1 MTFSVDAGIKESSG
15 EALRLFED
23 ADANASARI
32 ILLPVETVA
41 DILIIEDDPSINE
54 VVCAHLERRGYRC
67 RQAFSGTEGLMLLRE
82 QRPDVV
88 ITDLM
93 LPGVPGEEIVRA
105 IRGADSAL
113 PIIVISARI
122 TAADKISLLQA
133 GADDYLTKPFDLD
146 ELQARIEVQRRHH
159 AERAHAGTAAS
170 ATDAGGYQRLLA
182 FRRWELDP
190 DGRVFRVDG
199 EEVALTRTEFN
210 ILELLMAR
218 PQKVFTKQELF
229 ELAWGEPYS
238 VVDSTVNVHVS
249 NLRRKLKPT
258 DTDGYLQTV
267 WGMGYKLHNA

>member
-1 MTFSVDAGIKESSG
+1 M
-15 EALRLFED
+15 
-23 ADANASARI
+23 
-32 ILLPVETVA
+32 ETVA

-67 RQAFSGTEGLMLLRE
+67 RQAFSGTEGLLLLRE

-93 LPGVPGEEIVRA
+93 LPGEEIVRA
-105 IRGADSAL
+105 IRGTDSAL

-159 AERAHAGTAAS
+159 AERAHARTAVGAAKADGS
-170 ATDAGGYQRLLA
+170 SQLLA

-190 DGRVFRVDG
+190 DGRVFCVDG

-210 ILELLMAR
+210 ILELLMGR

-238 VVDSTVNVHVS
+238 VEDSTVNVHVS

-258 DTDGYLQTV
+258 GTDGYLQTV

>member
-1 MTFSVDAGIKESSG
+1 M
-15 EALRLFED
+15 
-23 ADANASARI
+23 
-32 ILLPVETVA
+32 ETVA

-93 LPGVPGEEIVRA
+93 LPGVPGEKIVRA
-105 IRGADSAL
+105 IRDADSAL

-146 ELQARIEVQRRHH
+146 ELQARIEVQRRHR
-159 AERAHAGTAAS
+159 AERANTGTGAS

-190 DGRVFRVDG
+190 DGRVLSR
-199 EEVALTRTEFN
+199 
-210 ILELLMAR
+210 
-218 PQKVFTKQELF
+218 
-229 ELAWGEPYS
+229 
-238 VVDSTVNVHVS
+238 
-249 NLRRKLKPT
+249 
-258 DTDGYLQTV
+258 
-267 WGMGYKLHNA
+267 

>member
-32 ILLPVETVA
+32 ILLAMETVA

-67 RQAFSGTEGLMLLRE
+67 RQAFSGTEGLLLLRE

-105 IRGADSAL
+105 IRGTDSAL

-122 TAADKISLLQA
+122 TAADKISLC
-133 GADDYLTKPFDLD
+133 KP
-146 ELQARIEVQRRHH
+146 A
-159 AERAHAGTAAS
+159 
-170 ATDAGGYQRLLA
+170 
-182 FRRWELDP
+182 
-190 DGRVFRVDG
+190 
-199 EEVALTRTEFN
+199 
-210 ILELLMAR
+210 
-218 PQKVFTKQELF
+218 
-229 ELAWGEPYS
+229 
-238 VVDSTVNVHVS
+238 
-249 NLRRKLKPT
+249 PT
-258 DTDGYLQTV
+258 TT
-267 WGMGYKLHNA
+267 

>member
-1 MTFSVDAGIKESSG
+1 M
-15 EALRLFED
+15 FED

-41 DILIIEDDPSINE
+41 DILIIEDGPSINE

-146 ELQARIEVQRRHH
+146 ELH
-159 AERAHAGTAAS
+159 
-170 ATDAGGYQRLLA
+170 
-182 FRRWELDP
+182 LDT
-190 DGRVFRVDG
+190 G
-199 EEVALTRTEFN
+199 
-210 ILELLMAR
+210 
-218 PQKVFTKQELF
+218 
-229 ELAWGEPYS
+229 
-238 VVDSTVNVHVS
+238 
-249 NLRRKLKPT
+249 
-258 DTDGYLQTV
+258 LQLV
-267 WGMGYKLHNA
+267 

>member
-1 MTFSVDAGIKESSG
+1 MTFTAVSLLSQIPSLPSFLAYTAFPATFSVDAGIKESSG

-32 ILLPVETVA
+32 ILLAMETVA

-67 RQAFSGTEGLMLLRE
+67 RQAFSGTEGLLLLRE

-170 ATDAGGYQRLLA
+170 TATAPRSCSPSAAGSWIPTDASSA
-182 FRRWELDP
+182 STARRWP
-190 DGRVFRVDG
+190 SR
-199 EEVALTRTEFN
+199 
-210 ILELLMAR
+210 AR
-218 PQKVFTKQELF
+218 
-229 ELAWGEPYS
+229 S
-238 VVDSTVNVHVS
+238 STS
-249 NLRRKLKPT
+249 
-258 DTDGYLQTV
+258 
-267 WGMGYKLHNA
+267 